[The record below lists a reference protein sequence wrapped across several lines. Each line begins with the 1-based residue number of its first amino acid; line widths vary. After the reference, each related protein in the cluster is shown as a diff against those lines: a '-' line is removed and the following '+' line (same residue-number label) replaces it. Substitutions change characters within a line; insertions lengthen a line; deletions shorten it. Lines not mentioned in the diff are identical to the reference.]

1 MLLRSISHYMLNVGK
16 VVIEFSKC
24 GKSGHP
30 PLNERTKINYFCSHI
45 SIVRQIHSFV

>member
-30 PLNERTKINYFCSHI
+30 PLEIQSSFNQILSVYI
-45 SIVRQIHSFV
+45 SAYI